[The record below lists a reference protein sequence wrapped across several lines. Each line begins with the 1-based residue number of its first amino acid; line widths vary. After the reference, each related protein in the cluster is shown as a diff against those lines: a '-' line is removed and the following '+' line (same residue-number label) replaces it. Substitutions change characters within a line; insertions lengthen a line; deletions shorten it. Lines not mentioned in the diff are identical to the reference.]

1 MCVGYIAV
9 VKKGQD
15 LTVAGTRDDL
25 FSIFFNQR
33 LRQVRRLMNKQQQ
46 GR

>member
-1 MCVGYIAV
+1 

-15 LTVAGTRDDL
+15 LSVPGTRDDL
-25 FSIFFNQR
+25 FPIFFNQR
-33 LRQVRRLMNKQQQ
+33 LRQVRRLINKQQQ